1 VALPPKEIV
10 DGRDKPGHDGGGASF
25 PPQRSCTKI
34 RRSLGDVPVLSR
46 LRTAAASPL
55 WAVQLVTGAKS
66 FEQNPLIGSRRLN
79 AHGLHVRRVAA
90 AHRLAA
96 ARRARLAHLVGDA
109 DRAAFDRDGYVVRRD
124 FLPTDAFAALRGQID
139 AYRGPIREKTEGRTI
154 LRKVTVGPAIFE
166 AIPALRAVRDSADW
180 QGLCRYVGSRDIAPS
195 MYLQGVLQHA
205 AGGDEDPQ
213 TYLHADT
220 FHPTVKA
227 WLFLTDVLPDEG
239 PFTYVPGSHRLTP
252 ERLEWERGM
261 SLNAA
266 RSPDFETRQ
275 GSFRIAESGL
285 AALGFPPPVAVAV
298 PANTLVVADTFGFHA
313 RGRSVRPSL
322 RVEVWGIGQRN
333 PFLPWTAL
341 DHAVG
346 ALGTNGRIDDPWDV
360 HTGISM
366 FDWPA
371 DAAAA

>member
-1 VALPPKEIV
+1 M
-10 DGRDKPGHDGGGASF
+10 
-25 PPQRSCTKI
+25 
-34 RRSLGDVPVLSR
+34 LSR

-66 FEQNPLIGSRRLN
+66 FEQNKLIGSRRLN
-79 AHGLHVRRVAA
+79 EHGLHVRRVAA

-124 FLPTDAFAALRGQID
+124 FLPAGAFAALRDEIAGF
-139 AYRGPIREKTEGRTI
+139 RGPIREKAEGRTI
-154 LRKVTVGPAIFE
+154 LRKVTVGPAVLA
-166 AIPALRAVRDSADW
+166 AIPALRAVQDSPDW
-180 QGLCRYVGSRDIAPS
+180 QGLCRYVGSRDIAPA

-205 AGGDEDPQ
+205 ADGAEDPQ
-213 TYLHADT
+213 TFLHADT

-252 ERLEWERGM
+252 ARLDWEGRM
-261 SLNAA
+261 SLDAA

-285 AALGFPPPVAVAV
+285 SALGFPPPVAVAV

-346 ALGTNGRIDDPWDV
+346 ALGTVGRIDDPWDV
-360 HTGISM
+360 RTGISM
-366 FDWPA
+366 FERPA

>member
-1 VALPPKEIV
+1 VAIA
-10 DGRDKPGHDGGGASF
+10 G
-25 PPQRSCTKI
+25 
-34 RRSLGDVPVLSR
+34 GDVPVLSR

-55 WAVQLVTGAKS
+55 WAVQLITGAKS

-96 ARRARLAHLVGDA
+96 ARRSRLAHLVRDA
-109 DRAAFDRDGYVVRRD
+109 DRATFEARGYVVRRD
-124 FLPTDAFAALRGQID
+124 FLPAAAFAALRDEIA

-154 LRKVTVGPAIFE
+154 LRKVTVGPAVLA
-166 AIPALRAVRDSADW
+166 AIPALRTVHDSPEW
-180 QGLCRYVGSRDIAPS
+180 QGLIRYVGSRDTAPA

-205 AGGDEDPQ
+205 ADGAADPQ
-213 TYLHADT
+213 TFVHADT

-227 WLFLTDVLPDEG
+227 WLFLTDVAEDEG

-252 ERLEWERGM
+252 ERLEWERQM
-261 SLNAA
+261 SLDAA
-266 RSPDFETRQ
+266 GSADFETRQ

-285 AALGFPPPVAVAV
+285 GALGFPPPVAVAV

-313 RGRSVRPSL
+313 RGRSARPSL

-333 PFLPWTAL
+333 PFLPWTAV
-341 DHAVG
+341 DHLIG
-346 ALGTNGRIDDPWDV
+346 ALGTVGRIDDPWDV
-360 HTGISM
+360 QTGLSM
-366 FDWPA
+366 FDWPGR
-371 DAAAA
+371 AAA

>member
-1 VALPPKEIV
+1 
-10 DGRDKPGHDGGGASF
+10 
-25 PPQRSCTKI
+25 
-34 RRSLGDVPVLSR
+34 VLSR
-46 LRTAAASPL
+46 LRSAAAAPL

-79 AHGLHVRRVAA
+79 ERGLHARRVAA

-96 ARRARLAHLVGDA
+96 ARRARLAHLADDA

-124 FLPTDAFAALRGQID
+124 FLPADAFAALRDEIA
-139 AYRGPIREKTEGRTI
+139 AYRGPIREKAEGRTV
-154 LRKVTVGPAIFE
+154 LRKVTVGPAVL
-166 AIPALRAVRDSADW
+166 ADIPALRAVADSPVW
-180 QGLCRYVGSRDIAPS
+180 QGLCRYVGSRDIAPA

-205 AGGDEDPQ
+205 AGGAADPQ
-213 TYLHADT
+213 TFVHADT

-227 WLFLTDVLPDEG
+227 WLFLTDVAEDEG

-252 ERLEWERGM
+252 ARLDWERRM
-261 SLNAA
+261 SLDAA
-266 RSPDFETRQ
+266 RSADFETRQ

-285 AALGFPPPVAVAV
+285 AALGLPPPVAVAV

-341 DHAVG
+341 DRVVG
-346 ALGTNGRIDDPWDV
+346 ALGTVGRIDEPWTV
-360 HTGISM
+360 RRGLSI
-366 FDWPA
+366 FDWP
-371 DAAAA
+371 DRPAAAA